1 MTRHRFALVFIPL
14 VVLTIFIGPLLKN
27 EVFSFRDHTDYFQP
41 LRYFT
46 QIHIRSFVL
55 PHWNSYS
62 ASGEPWMAN
71 PQTGVFYPPTWLFM
85 VLPFEAAYMLHL
97 ALHLV
102 ILGWGAYL
110 LFVRNASEGAA
121 LVGAIALIFAGPT
134 LSLLDVSNTLTTF
147 AWIPLVVWC
156 ALTRARVQIAAPVLA
171 MAFLGGEPFA
181 AAMAAV
187 AYAIIVRAWR
197 QVLLT
202 GIAAFGISAIQL
214 LPFLEMVRGSDR
226 AAGWTRQQ
234 IFAES
239 MAPIDWLRVAVPPH
253 LTANGYDGA
262 LSQHF
267 IPMVYVGMLV
277 VAMAIVGVVVSRR
290 RAIGWLVVLAV
301 TVVIAAGNRLPL
313 GDFFASWPVTPFR
326 YPSRVIPFG
335 AMAIIALCVMGWDRI
350 RPRHRWVDLI
360 FVALILVDVL
370 PRAQPLLVTE
380 PFRTGR
386 VPYSP
391 VIGRGAKIMRMTSG
405 PLTDRFS
412 WIAGYLN
419 LYERRFDAST
429 AAPVANALYMRL
441 HDAALT
447 LGRHDLI
454 NRLAVGYVLS
464 ERPVPPLTP
473 IAKHGP
479 VTVYANRLASPMA
492 TVWTRAKRFSSAAEA
507 AESVLPDWSLAVFG
521 DIDPKFESA
530 TPSITSVALLSLD
543 ARHAR
548 AVVEAPT
555 DAILLLTQ
563 QDAAG
568 WRVFVDGTEKRK
580 LLGFG
585 VFRAVEVPRGKH
597 EVIWR
602 YRPLSMYGGAVITI
616 ITLVSLQLGKFVKR
630 SREKNFSRRRKPE

>member
-85 VLPFEAAYMLHL
+85 VLPFEVAYMLYL

-121 LVGAIALIFAGPT
+121 LVGAIALTFAGPT
-134 LSLLDVSNTLTTF
+134 LSLLDVSNTLATF

-156 ALTRARVQIAAPVLA
+156 ALTKARVQIAAPVLA

-181 AAMAAV
+181 AAIAAV

-226 AAGWTRQQ
+226 AAGWTRAQ

-253 LTANGYDGA
+253 LTANGYDA
-262 LSQHF
+262 RLSQHF
-267 IPMVYVGMLV
+267 IPMVYIGVLV

-290 RAIGWLVVLAV
+290 RSIGWLVVLAL
-301 TVVIAAGNRLPL
+301 TIVIAAGNRLPF

-350 RPRHRWVDLI
+350 RPKHRWVDLI

-370 PRAQPLLVTE
+370 PRAQPILISE
-380 PFRTGR
+380 PFRTDR

-391 VIGRGAKIMRMTSG
+391 VIGRGAKIIRMTSG
-405 PLTDRFS
+405 TLEDRFS

-419 LYERRFDAST
+419 LYQRRFDAST
-429 AAPVANALYMRL
+429 AAPVTNARYMRL
-441 HDAALT
+441 YDAALT
-447 LGRHDLI
+447 RGRRDLI

-479 VTVYANRLASPMA
+479 VTVYANTLAPPMA
-492 TVWTRAKRFSSAAEA
+492 TVWTRAKRFSSAEEA
-507 AESVLPDWSLAVFG
+507 AESALPDWSLAVFG
-521 DIDPKFESA
+521 EFDPKFENA
-530 TPSITSVALLSLD
+530 TAAITSVALLSLD
-543 ARHAR
+543 TRHAR
-548 AVVEAPT
+548 AVVEAPA

-568 WRVFVDGTEKRK
+568 WRVFVDGTERRK

-602 YRPLSMYGGAVITI
+602 YRPLSMYAGAVITI
-616 ITLVSLQLGKFVKR
+616 IALVSLQLGKFVKQ
-630 SREKNFSRRRKPE
+630 SRDKNFL